1 MGLAAIGAALLRGAG
16 TFLGIGAAAPVVSG
30 ATRGLL
36 ATGAAAVG
44 RAAISPLGQGLAG
57 GFAGAGLG
65 ALAFDGGGGAP
76 AGLPG
81 GQLGAIIAAGGQP
94 TSLSNGRFLV
104 TAPNGDVQIFNRN
117 GMPIRPTLIIPAGQR
132 LPGGAVVVSTRNGGA
147 LIGVTIRRRRRR
159 FGAEIRTVRR
169 TVQAAQALVKL
180 CQPTKRRS

>member
-1 MGLAAIGAALLRGAG
+1 MGLAAVGGAILRFFGAGAARTAVGGA
-16 TFLGIGAAAPVVSG
+16 
-30 ATRGLL
+30 ATRGLVS
-36 ATGAAAVG
+36 TVGGAVG
-44 RAAISPLGQGLAG
+44 RGLISPLGQGLAG
-57 GFAGAGLG
+57 GIAGAGLG
-65 ALAFDGGGGAP
+65 ALAFGGDGAAAG
-76 AGLPG
+76 GLPG
-81 GQLGAIIAAGGQP
+81 GQLGEIIAAGGQP
-94 TSLSNGRFLV
+94 TPLSNGRFLV

-169 TVQAAQALVKL
+169 TVQAAQSLVKL